1 MDFLRRAR
9 ARSGDRNE
17 PTNPTPPAD
26 QPAAHYEPPVVIDFG
41 DVRRVTLGSSSSGNA
56 DANSQY
62 YW

>member
-1 MDFLRRAR
+1 MDFFRRLRAR
-9 ARSGDRNE
+9 YRATHFTVIGNSPAE
-17 PTNPTPPAD
+17 PRAVTA
-26 QPAAHYEPPVVIDFG
+26 EPPVLIDFG

>member
-1 MDFLRRAR
+1 MDFLRRVR
-9 ARSGDRNE
+9 ARSAGRNAPSTGDRA
-17 PTNPTPPAD
+17 AD
-26 QPAAHYEPPVVIDFG
+26 RSPAHYEPPVVLDLG